1 MRRTFA
7 FLLSLPLAL
16 AQSPHTGDTPTIRA
30 RTSLVMV
37 PVTVLDHHG
46 DAVDGLGP
54 SDFTLSSDGVPQ
66 RFHLDTTDT
75 IDAPISLAVA
85 VQTSGNS
92 AAALV
97 KIRKI
102 ASMLGPMLG
111 GDRARLALLSY
122 SDQVTLLEPF
132 TSNQSSLDNAFARLK
147 PGPPLSGTMLD
158 AVNQAIP
165 LLAAETGRRRVLLI
179 LGESRDRGSKVKIE
193 DVLPAIEHD
202 AIEVYALT
210 YSAYATAFASHP
222 SDLQPPEGGGLLSV
236 FTELG
241 RLAKTNTA
249 EALVQAGGG
258 ERFSFVTRSSLE
270 RLITRLSDH
279 IHSQYLLSFTPA
291 STTPAGL
298 HQIAVTLTDHPHFTL
313 HSRPAY
319 FWAGE

>member
-1 MRRTFA
+1 VRRTLA
-7 FLLSLPLAL
+7 FLVFLPLAL
-16 AQSPHTGDTPTIRA
+16 AQSPHPADTPTLRA
-30 RTSLVMV
+30 RTSLVIV

-54 SDFTLSSDGVPQ
+54 ADFTLASDGVPQ

-102 ASMLGPMLG
+102 ASMLAPMLG
-111 GDRARLALLSY
+111 GDRARLAVLSY
-122 SDQVTLLEPF
+122 SDQVTLLQPF
-132 TSNQSSLDNAFARLK
+132 TSNETSIDNAFARLK

-165 LLAAETGRRRVLLI
+165 LLAAETGRRRVLLLI
-179 LGESRDRGSKVKIE
+179 GESRDRGSKVKVE
-193 DVLPAIEHD
+193 DLLPAIERS

-210 YSAYATAFASHP
+210 YSAYATAFASRP

-258 ERFSFVTRSSLE
+258 ERFSFVTRGSLE
-270 RLITRLSDH
+270 RLVTRLSDH
-279 IHSQYLLSFTPA
+279 IHSQYLLSFTPTA
-291 STTPAGL
+291 NTPDGL
-298 HQIAVTLTDHPHFTL
+298 HQLAVDLPNHPHFTL
-313 HSRPAY
+313 HARPAY
-319 FWAGE
+319 FWSGD

>member
-1 MRRTFA
+1 MRWPVTPVLLLAFA
-7 FLLSLPLAL
+7 TLPLA
-16 AQSPHTGDTPTIRA
+16 AQTPTLRA

-54 SDFTLSSDGVPQ
+54 SDFTLASDGAPQ
-66 RFHLDTTDT
+66 RFHFDTTDT
-75 IDAPISLAVA
+75 IDAPISLALLI
-85 VQTSGNS
+85 QTSANS

-97 KIRKI
+97 KIRKA
-102 ASMLGPMLG
+102 ASMFAPMLG
-111 GDRARLALLSY
+111 GDRARLAIFSY
-122 SDQVTLLEPF
+122 SDKVTLLQSF
-132 TSNQSSLDNAFARLK
+132 TSNDSSLDAAFGRLK
-147 PGPPLSGTMLD
+147 PGPPMSGTMLD

-165 LLAAETGRRRVLLI
+165 LLAAESGRRRMILI

-193 DVLPAIEHD
+193 DILPAIEHA

-210 YSAYATAFASHP
+210 YSAYATAFASRP

-279 IHSQYLLSFTPA
+279 IHSQYILSFTPA
-291 STTPAGL
+291 SATPAGL
-298 HQIAVTLTDHPHFTL
+298 HQIAVTLTAHPRYTL
-313 HSRPAY
+313 HARPAY